1 MVNFYNKTKKGG
13 FTLMELI
20 VVIAIIALLSVIVLV
35 SLGDAKDKA
44 RNSQAQQESR
54 SLQNALELYRAEK
67 GVYPLDAPWP
77 NNQYYRLGAPSEWVL
92 YTTAM
97 QPYLDI
103 NKLKSMVYPGP
114 GNVSGSSNLHYM
126 PPNSAQ
132 FYGSGYFDWRCG
144 NPANGI
150 PEQPVRGKY
159 LVMFYSA
166 VPLTLDQLYMDPYAG
181 NMVGFQPGY
190 YCFTAK

>member
-1 MVNFYNKTKKGG
+1 MVNIYNKTKKGG

-67 GVYPLDAPWP
+67 GVYPVNYSALSD
-77 NNQYYRLGAPSEWVL
+77 SELWTSFKTL
-92 YTTAM
+92 M
-97 QPYLDI
+97 IPYVDVD
-103 NKLKSMVYPGP
+103 KLKSMVYPGP
-114 GNVSGSSNLHYM
+114 GPVLGSSNFYYI

-144 NPANGI
+144 NPANGT

-159 LVMFYSA
+159 MVTFYSA
-166 VPLTLDQLYMDPYAG
+166 VPLTLDSLYYSDELRA
-181 NMVGFQPGY
+181 GY

>member
-1 MVNFYNKTKKGG
+1 
-13 FTLMELI
+13 MELI

-67 GVYPLDAPWP
+67 GVYPLEAPWP
-77 NNQYYRLGAPSEWVL
+77 NGSYSKLADASMWANFKSW
-92 YTTAM
+92 M
-97 QPYLDI
+97 SPYVDVD
-103 NKLKSMVYPGP
+103 KLTSMVYPGP
-114 GNVSGSSNLHYM
+114 GIVTGGSNFHYI

-144 NPANGI
+144 NPADGV